1 VAGKTKKTGLDV
13 DYLRTATSTT
23 LASSVFA
30 TRVQEEEQRLIH
42 EKQAQQIALERL
54 LDNPYQPRV
63 SMEEEGLQQLA
74 ETIAAHGFQG
84 VLVARPHPRQAGSY
98 QLTAGHRRREAAK
111 RAGLKTL
118 PVIVHPWSDQ
128 DMATLAATE
137 NIQREDLSPLEEG
150 KLFQVMIDE
159 MGLTQ
164 VDVANAIKKD
174 RGYVRNR
181 LRLASAPADIQ
192 AFVAAKADSMRAV
205 IYLLDIEDPAERAP
219 VIEQLLQRT
228 LTTEDL
234 PAYVEELKQRRNAP
248 PALAAKVDAAT
259 EPPLPVA
266 ASTPMAPTPEAPD
279 HTPGVSPAS
288 DAASRAPRV
297 PARDLS
303 QERVRQVKLKTIAR
317 YLGEY
322 RRSLAG
328 LAEVPAEEL
337 ALLCQIEAMVRE
349 LI

>member
-1 VAGKTKKTGLDV
+1 MKKTGLDV

-42 EKQAQQIALERL
+42 EKEPLQIALERL

-84 VLVARPHPRQAGSY
+84 VLVARPHPQQAGFY

-159 MGLTQ
+159 MWLTQ

-181 LRLASAPADIQ
+181 LRLAGAPADIQ
-192 AFVAAKADSMRAV
+192 AFVAVKPDSMRAV
-205 IYLLDIEDPAERAP
+205 IYLLDIEDPA
-219 VIEQLLQRT
+219 
-228 LTTEDL
+228 
-234 PAYVEELKQRRNAP
+234 
-248 PALAAKVDAAT
+248 
-259 EPPLPVA
+259 
-266 ASTPMAPTPEAPD
+266 
-279 HTPGVSPAS
+279 
-288 DAASRAPRV
+288 
-297 PARDLS
+297 
-303 QERVRQVKLKTIAR
+303 
-317 YLGEY
+317 
-322 RRSLAG
+322 
-328 LAEVPAEEL
+328 
-337 ALLCQIEAMVRE
+337 
-349 LI
+349 